1 MHSRENLCSSTRRGF
16 LLCLMAV
23 AALGLL
29 WRAVD
34 LQLMQKAF
42 LQRQGD
48 ARFLRVVSKPAHR
61 GRILDR
67 QAEPLAVST
76 PVDSIWVCPST
87 FVTERHRWGLL
98 EPLLGLDEAALERLV
113 VSRMDREFLYL
124 RRHVAPGVAERIAG
138 LSLRGV
144 YRQREYRRYY
154 PSGEVSAHVVGFTN
168 VDDTGQEGLELSFD
182 EQLSGVHGSKRVIR
196 DRLGRTVEDVELIRT
211 ARSGRDLVT
220 TIDRRIQYLA
230 HRALKAA
237 VKRHG
242 AKSGSI
248 VVLDARSGEVLA
260 MANDPT
266 YNPNNRAE
274 RTGERFRNRAV
285 TDVFEP
291 GSTVKPFIAAAA
303 LETGWVGPDTRLD
316 TRPGLLRVGKYTVR
330 DLRNYGVIDI
340 RTVLKKSSNVG
351 ATRLGLAMPP
361 GRLWRLLAGLGFG
374 KPTGTHFPGEAR
386 GVLPSYHDWGEIH
399 QATLSFGYGL
409 SVTPLQLAQAY
420 TGIANDGWLSSPT
433 LVRRRERTP
442 ARRVMTDRT
451 AREVRAMLEAV
462 VAIDGTAPKAH
473 VPGYRVAGKTG
484 TVRKPIAGGYASDR
498 YLAAFVG
505 MVPASAPRLVA
516 VITIDEPRGKEYYG
530 GDVAAPVFAE
540 VMSSTLPL
548 LGIAPDE
555 PTLLAR
561 RIDLSEDPVMFARVP
576 PHRPEQGF
584 VAAAWQPK
592 ERHHRGFGRWH
603 LTP

>member
-1 MHSRENLCSSTRRGF
+1 MHNQANFCSSTRRGF
-16 LLCLMAV
+16 LLCLMAA

-34 LQLMQKAF
+34 LQLIENAF

-48 ARFLRVVSKPAHR
+48 ARFLRVVSSPAHR

-67 QAEPLAVST
+67 HGEPLAVST

-87 FVTERHRWGLL
+87 FVAERHRWGLL
-98 EPLLGLDEAALERLV
+98 EPLLGLGEAALERLV
-113 VSRMDREFLYL
+113 LSRMDREFLYL
-124 RRHVAPGVAERIAG
+124 RRHVAPGVAERIAR
-138 LSLRGV
+138 LSLSGV

-154 PSGEVSAHVVGFTN
+154 PSGEVAAHVVGFTN

-182 EQLSGVHGSKRVIR
+182 ERLSGVHGSKRVIR
-196 DRLGRTVEDVELIRT
+196 DRLGRTVEAVELIRT
-211 ARSGRDLVT
+211 ARSGGDLLT

-230 HRALKAA
+230 HRALKSA
-237 VKRHG
+237 VKRQR

-248 VVLDARSGEVLA
+248 VVLDSRTGEVLA
-260 MANDPT
+260 MANYPA
-266 YNPNNRAE
+266 YNPNNGAE
-274 RTGERFRNRAV
+274 RTVERFRNRAV

-291 GSTVKPFIAAAA
+291 GSTVKPFIVAAA
-303 LETGWVGPDTRLD
+303 LETGWVGPETRLD
-316 TRPGLLRVGKYTVR
+316 TRPGLFRVGKYTVR

-340 RTVLKKSSNVG
+340 QTVLKKSSNVG
-351 ATRLGLAMPP
+351 ATKLGLSMPP
-361 GRLWRLLAGLGFG
+361 GRLWRFLAGLGFG
-374 KPTGTHFPGEAR
+374 TATGTHFPGEAR
-386 GVLPSYHDWGEIH
+386 GVLPSYHAWGEIH

-420 TGIANDGWLSSPT
+420 TAIANDGWLSSPK

-442 ARRVMTDRT
+442 ARRAMSVST
-451 AREVRAMLEAV
+451 AQEVRSMLETV
-462 VAIDGTAPKAH
+462 VERDGTAPKAH

-505 MVPASAPRLVA
+505 MIPASAPRLVA
-516 VITIDEPRGKEYYG
+516 VVTIDEPRGKEYYG
-530 GDVAAPVFAE
+530 GEVAAPVFAE

-555 PTLLAR
+555 PALLAKQ
-561 RIDLSEDPVMFARVP
+561 IDLSADRTMFARLQSQ
-576 PHRPEQGF
+576 RPEQGF
-584 VAAAWQPK
+584 VEAAWQP
-592 ERHHRGFGRWH
+592 EQRNHRGLGQWN
-603 LTP
+603 LAP

>member
-1 MHSRENLCSSTRRGF
+1 MGL
-16 LLCLMAV
+16 V
-23 AALGLL
+23 ALGLL

-34 LQLMQKAF
+34 LQLVNQTF

-48 ARFLRVVSKPAHR
+48 ARFLRVVSSAAHR

-67 QAEPLAVST
+67 HGEPLAVST
-76 PVDSIWVCPST
+76 PVESIWVCPRT
-87 FVTERHRWGLL
+87 FVTERDRWGLL
-98 EPLLGLDEAALERLV
+98 EPLLGFDQAALERLILD
-113 VSRMDREFLYL
+113 RMDREFLYVK
-124 RRHVAPGVAERIAG
+124 RHVAPGVAERIAA
-138 LSLRGV
+138 LSLNGV

-168 VDDTGQEGLELSFD
+168 VDDAGQEGLELSFD
-182 EQLSGVHGSKRVIR
+182 ERLRGVDGSKRVIR
-196 DRLGRTVEDVELIRT
+196 DRLGRTVEDVELIRPP
-211 ARSGRDLVT
+211 RSGRDLET

-230 HRALKAA
+230 HRALKSA
-237 VKRHG
+237 VKRHR

-248 VVLDARSGEVLA
+248 VVLDSRTGEVLA

-266 YNPNNRAE
+266 YNPNNGAE

-291 GSTVKPFIAAAA
+291 GSTVKPFIVAAA
-303 LETGWVGPDTRLD
+303 LETGWVGPETRLD
-316 TRPGLLRVGKYTVR
+316 TRPGLFRVGKYTVR

-351 ATRLGLAMPP
+351 ASKLGLSMPP
-361 GRLWRLLAGLGFG
+361 GRMWRLLERLGFG
-374 KPTGTHFPGEAR
+374 RPTGTHFPGEAR
-386 GVLPSYHDWGEIH
+386 GVLASYHDWGEIH

-420 TGIANDGWLSSPT
+420 TAIANGGWLRSPRLT
-433 LVRRRERTP
+433 QTPDRAP
-442 ARRVMTDRT
+442 ARRVISERT
-451 AREVRAMLEAV
+451 ALEVRSMLEGV
-462 VAIDGTAPKAH
+462 VATDGTAPKAH

-484 TVRKPIAGGYASDR
+484 TVRKPVAGGYASDR

-516 VITIDEPRGKEYYG
+516 VVTINEPRGKEYYG

-555 PTLLAR
+555 PTLLTK
-561 RIDLSEDPVMFARVP
+561 RIDLSDDSTMLARLP
-576 PHRPEQGF
+576 PPGQGF
-584 VAAAWQPK
+584 VEAAWQP
-592 ERHHRGFGRWH
+592 HVLNYRGLGQWN
-603 LTP
+603 LAP